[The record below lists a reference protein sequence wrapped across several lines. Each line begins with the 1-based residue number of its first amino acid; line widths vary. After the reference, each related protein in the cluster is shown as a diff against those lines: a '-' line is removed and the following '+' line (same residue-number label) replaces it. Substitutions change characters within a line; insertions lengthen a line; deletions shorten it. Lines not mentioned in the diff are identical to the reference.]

1 MSYPVSEVGCVGPEV
16 IAKLKA
22 VRVRTT
28 ATLLEKA
35 STPKGRKALAAAA
48 GLDDTVILK
57 LANIADLT
65 RVPGVAL
72 DYAELLEAAGVDTV
86 PDLRNRN
93 PANLARA
100 VARLN
105 QARRIVHAPPSEKLL
120 AKWIERAKALPVTLT
135 Y

>member
-1 MSYPVSEVGCVGPEV
+1 MVSE
-16 IAKLKA
+16 
-22 VRVRTT
+22 RV
-28 ATLLEKA
+28 
-35 STPKGRKALAAAA
+35 S
-48 GLDDTVILK
+48 
-57 LANIADLT
+57 T
-65 RVPGVAL
+65 RVPGGAL

>member
-1 MSYPVSEVGCVGPEV
+1 MSYPVSGVESIGPEAV
-16 IAKLKA
+16 AKLKA
-22 VRVRTT
+22 IRVRTT
-28 ATLLEKA
+28 ATVLERA
-35 STPKGRKALAAAA
+35 STPRGRKTLAAEA
-48 GLDDTVILK
+48 GLHESVILK

-86 PDLRNRN
+86 PDLRSRN
-93 PANLARA
+93 PANLARL

-105 QARRIVHAPPSEKLL
+105 QTHKIVHVPPSEKML
-120 AKWIERAKALPVTLT
+120 AKWIERARALPVKMT